1 MANGF
6 SAVEKYEEKIR
17 SSIVSDL
24 PKKIKQKDKDRKH
37 NDTCTHTAAIYI
49 YIYNMYC
56 NGCRSPI
63 KKNRAK
69 FTRQG
74 VYIIIL
80 YTRVAAKLFFSP
92 TDCCVKF
99 NSI

>member
-49 YIYNMYC
+49 YI
-56 NGCRSPI
+56 
-63 KKNRAK
+63 
-69 FTRQG
+69 
-74 VYIIIL
+74 
-80 YTRVAAKLFFSP
+80 
-92 TDCCVKF
+92 
-99 NSI
+99 